1 MSMTVRPRRSVLY
14 MPGSNARALE
24 KARTLEADGLILDL
38 EDAVAPDAKETARRQ
53 VCDAVRAG
61 GFGRREVTIRING
74 LDTTWGAEDLA
85 AAGAVKPDAVL
96 IPKVSTTDD
105 LMALGRRL
113 DELEASQNIRVW
125 IMVETP
131 LAVLNIR
138 ELAAAS
144 RDPLTR
150 LSGFVMGTN
159 DLAKDSRARI
169 VPGRAPM
176 IPWLMTCL
184 AAARAFGLDI
194 LDGVQND
201 IGDAEGFAREC
212 TAARD
217 MGFDGKTLIHPNQIA
232 PCNAAFSPTAAEIEE
247 ARKIIAAFAL
257 PENSGK
263 GVVKLDGRMVERLH
277 AEMSRRVVAIA
288 DAIAGSQAG

>member
-1 MSMTVRPRRSVLY
+1 MPMAIRPRRSVLY

-24 KARTLEADGLILDL
+24 KARTLAADGLILDL

-53 VCDAVRAG
+53 VADSVRAG

-74 LDTTWGAEDLA
+74 LDTPWGVDDLPSA
-85 AAGAVKPDAVL
+85 AAARPDAILV
-96 IPKVSTTDD
+96 PKVSAPDE
-105 LMALGRRL
+105 LLALGRRL
-113 DELEASQNIRVW
+113 DQLEPARNIRVW

-131 LAVLNIR
+131 LAVLAIR
-138 ELAAAS
+138 EIAAAA
-144 RDPLTR
+144 REPLTR

-159 DLAKDSRARI
+159 DLAKDTRARI

-176 IPWLMTCL
+176 VPWLMTCL
-184 AAARAFGLDI
+184 AAARSCGLDI
-194 LDGVQND
+194 LDGVYND
-201 IGDAEGFAREC
+201 IGNADGFAREC
-212 TAARD
+212 AEARD
-217 MGFDGKTLIHPNQIA
+217 MGFDGKTLIHPNQIDA
-232 PCNAAFSPTAAEIEE
+232 CNAAFSPTAAEVEE
-247 ARKIIAAFAL
+247 ARKIIGAFDL

-277 AEMSRRVVAIA
+277 AEMARRVVTIA